1 MLGLWSALA
10 VLLVLTVL
18 IWRLRLGLYVA
29 FGSGQAVADLT
40 VGPFHIR
47 LAPSKETKKTPQKTK
62 KPGKPKKE
70 PKDLTEAA
78 KKVPR
83 PTLEDLRDALET
95 LWPATKK
102 ALRRTRRGIRI
113 QPLRLAVTLGG
124 AEDPAAAAE
133 LYGGLHALIWTGMP
147 ALERLVVIPDPA
159 IHLGID
165 FDAAKTRA
173 EGELGLSIRLGTLIA
188 VGAQL
193 ALPAI
198 GWLRRYLKRK
208 QRQQPPRPDTT
219 DSKAA
224 GPHAA

>member
-1 MLGLWSALA
+1 MRGLWIALA
-10 VLLVLTVL
+10 VLLALGIV

-29 FGSGQAVADLT
+29 FGGGQAAADLT
-40 VGPFHIR
+40 IGPLRIH
-47 LAPSKETKKTPQKTK
+47 LAPSKAPKKPQQETK
-62 KPGKPKKE
+62 KPGKPKRE
-70 PKDLTEAA
+70 PQDLTEAA
-78 KKVPR
+78 KSIPR
-83 PTLEDLRDALET
+83 PTLADLRDAAET
-95 LWPATKK
+95 LWPASKK

-113 QPLRLAVTLGG
+113 KPLRLAVTLGG

-165 FDAAKTRA
+165 FDAAKTQA

-198 GWLRRYLKRK
+198 GWLRRYLKRHR
-208 QRQQPPRPDTT
+208 RQDAPP
-219 DSKAA
+219 DSRHQTAGTPAA
-224 GPHAA
+224 

>member
-1 MLGLWSALA
+1 MLGLWIALA

-78 KKVPR
+78 KKVPK
-83 PTLEDLRDALET
+83 PTLEDIRDAVET

-102 ALRRTRRGIRI
+102 ALCRTRRGIRI

-133 LYGGLHALIWTGMP
+133 LYGGLHALIWTGVP

-173 EGELGLSIRLGTLIA
+173 EGEIGLSIRLGTLIA

-193 ALPAI
+193 ALPAM
-198 GWLRRYLKRK
+198 GWLRRFL
-208 QRQQPPRPDTT
+208 QRRRQTPAPKTADTAAERP
-219 DSKAA
+219 AA
-224 GPHAA
+224 

>member
-1 MLGLWSALA
+1 MLGLWIALA
-10 VLLVLTVL
+10 VLLVLIVL

-40 VGPFHIR
+40 VGPFRIR

-165 FDAAKTRA
+165 FDAAKTQA
-173 EGELGLSIRLGTLIA
+173 EGEIGLSIRLGTLIA
-188 VGAQL
+188 VGTQL
-193 ALPAI
+193 ALPAM
-198 GWLRRYLKRK
+198 GWLRRFWKRK
-208 QRQQPPRPDTT
+208 RQQPPIPQTAD
-219 DSKAA
+219 KAA
-224 GPHAA
+224 EHPAA

>member
-1 MLGLWSALA
+1 MLGLWIALA
-10 VLLVLTVL
+10 VLLVLAMFL
-18 IWRLRLGLYVA
+18 WRLRLGLYVA
-29 FGSGQAVADLT
+29 FGPEQAAADLT
-40 VGPFHIR
+40 IGPFR
-47 LAPSKETKKTPQKTK
+47 VRMAPSSGEKKPPQETK
-62 KPGKPKKE
+62 KPGKPKRE
-70 PKDLTEAA
+70 PQDLTEAA
-78 KKVPR
+78 KSIPR
-83 PTLEDLRDALET
+83 PTPADLRDAAET
-95 LWPATKK
+95 LWPALKK

-113 QPLRLAVTLGG
+113 KPLRLAVTLGG

>member
-1 MLGLWSALA
+1 MRWLWIALA
-10 VLLVLTVL
+10 VLLALGIV

-29 FGSGQAVADLT
+29 FGGGQAAADLT
-40 VGPFHIR
+40 IGLFRIH
-47 LAPSKETKKTPQKTK
+47 LAPSKTQKKPPQKTG
-62 KPGKPKKE
+62 KPGKPKRE
-70 PKDLTEAA
+70 PKDLTEAV
-78 KKVPR
+78 KKVPK
-83 PTLEDLRDALET
+83 PTLSDLRDAAET
-95 LWPATKK
+95 LWPASKK

-113 QPLRLAVTLGG
+113 KPLRLAVTLGG

-165 FDAAKTRA
+165 FDAAKTQA

-198 GWLRRYLKRK
+198 GWIRRFLRRR
-208 QRQQPPRPDTT
+208 RQTPAPKTADTAA
-219 DSKAA
+219 DS
-224 GPHAA
+224 HAA

>member
-1 MLGLWSALA
+1 MRGLWIALA
-10 VLLVLTVL
+10 VLLALGIV

-29 FGSGQAVADLT
+29 FGGGQAAADLT
-40 VGPFHIR
+40 IGPLRIH
-47 LAPSKETKKTPQKTK
+47 LAPSKAPKKPQQETK
-62 KPGKPKKE
+62 KPGKPKRE
-70 PKDLTEAA
+70 PQDLTEAA
-78 KKVPR
+78 KSIPR
-83 PTLEDLRDALET
+83 PTLADLRDAAET
-95 LWPATKK
+95 LWPALKK

-113 QPLRLAVTLGG
+113 KPLRLAVTLGG

-173 EGELGLSIRLGTLIA
+173 EGEIGLSIRLGTLIA

-198 GWLRRYLKRK
+198 GWIRRFLRRR
-208 QRQQPPRPDTT
+208 RQTPAPKTADTAA
-219 DSKAA
+219 DS
-224 GPHAA
+224 HAA